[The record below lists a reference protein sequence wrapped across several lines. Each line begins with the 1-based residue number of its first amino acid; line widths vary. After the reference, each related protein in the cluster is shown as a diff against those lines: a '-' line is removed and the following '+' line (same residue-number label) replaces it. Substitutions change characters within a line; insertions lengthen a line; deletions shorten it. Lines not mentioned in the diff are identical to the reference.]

1 MRHSATLPTPRPRRR
16 RTHFLGLTALDW
28 AGLASALLVAL
39 VVGYLVGTGRVQA
52 GLAIAVGIPLVALV
66 AYSPPT
72 GLMLWFVIAPF
83 FVQSETAEAT
93 PMGWLLWRLALPGM
107 LTLVAVYALLGLR
120 NIRLRLG
127 AIDVMLVVFVGY
139 GIASSVLLTPNPER
153 SLVSFYG
160 ALLMPITLFWLIRSA
175 DLREI
180 DVRRLAVVGAIT
192 IGIQVVVGMASW
204 VAPGILPDHWLTR
217 AGERTTGTFGG
228 PGPFSVTIVF
238 FALLL
243 LHVVLR
249 DRPSP
254 LRRAV
259 YLALIAAGLF
269 AVFMTLSRGS
279 WLGAAIVI
287 LGIAVVFPRIALR
300 LILAGALLGGG
311 VGYLV
316 LGEPL
321 GTAQERF
328 EDADTVADRLITNQ
342 AAISMIV
349 DRPAFGFGFGN
360 FERFDEQ
367 YKERVGD
374 IPLKTGGTSHN
385 TYLNFA
391 VEMGAFGF
399 ALYFG
404 VPLILLVRTI
414 ASWERLP
421 RDGLLS
427 RWLVF
432 FCWLAVLDQFA
443 VSNFLEMV
451 HGNTWGTMMWWTA
464 LGLIAVVLD
473 HPRRDD
479 GEERVEPASGG
490 P

>member
-1 MRHSATLPTPRPRRR
+1 MRHSATLPTPRPRPR
-16 RTHFLGLTALDW
+16 RTHFLGLSAFDW
-28 AGLASALLVAL
+28 LGLASALVIAL
-39 VVGYLVGTGRVQA
+39 AAGYLVGTGRVEA
-52 GLAIAVGIPLVALV
+52 SLAIAVGIPLVALV

-72 GLMLWFVIAPF
+72 GLLLWFVVAPF
-83 FVQSETAEAT
+83 FVQSGTAEAT

-107 LTLVAVYALLGLR
+107 LALVAVYVLLGLR

-127 AIDVMLVVFVGY
+127 AADVMLVVFVGY
-139 GIASSVLLTPNPER
+139 GIASSVLLTSNPER

-160 ALLMPITLFWLIRSA
+160 LLVMPITLFWLIRSV

-180 DVRRLAVVGAIT
+180 DVRRLAVVGGIT
-192 IGIQVVVGMASW
+192 IGIQVLVGMASW
-204 VAPGILPDHWLTR
+204 VAPGVLPDQWLTR

-238 FALLL
+238 YALLL

-254 LRRAV
+254 FRRAV
-259 YLALIAAGLF
+259 YVGLIAAGLV
-269 AVFMTLSRGS
+269 AVFLTLSRGS
-279 WLGAAIVI
+279 WLGAGIAI
-287 LGIAVVFPRIALR
+287 LGVAVVFPRIALR

-311 VGYLV
+311 LGYLV

-342 AAISMIV
+342 AALTMIAT
-349 DRPAFGFGFGN
+349 RPAFGFGWGN

-374 IPLKTGGTSHN
+374 IPLKTGGTAHN

-391 VEMGAFGF
+391 VEMGLFGF

-404 VPLILLVRTI
+404 VPLILLARTVM
-414 ASWERLP
+414 SWERLP

-432 FCWLAVLDQFA
+432 FCWLALLDQFA

-451 HGNTWGTMMWWTA
+451 HGNTWGTMIWWAT

-473 HPRRDD
+473 HRRRD
-479 GEERVEPASGG
+479 ERDERPEPAFGSV
-490 P
+490 